1 MAKYICAK
9 LGRGCSNHKTYYDQW
24 AKCEHCGSHVVLT
37 QANELER

>member
-9 LGRGCSNHKTYYDQW
+9 LGRGCNNHKTYYDQW
-24 AKCEHCGSHVVLT
+24 ATCECCGSHVVLT